1 MSLYQAYAH
10 TKHMCIPMGEE
21 IPKFNQPESL
31 LLQITS
37 GRLRCSQELSETM
50 LISSVLALEWA
61 HHLKSI
67 PWSTPSHFLT
77 FAHPGAHLT
86 SCPNPSHP
94 MRTSCSGSQKSWHL
108 TSWKGLMASQLAIPL
123 WMCMI
128 SRLFNNTIPANRPFF
143 RKGCVWVGGWVDV
156 CTRGG
161 RCLLV
166 PPKLGKFL
174 FIPTTCF
181 LFLKY
186 DRLYLLNYFALRK
199 PKETCFY
206 DNGICNSLLNS

>member
-21 IPKFNQPESL
+21 SPKFNQPESL

-108 TSWKGLMASQLAIPL
+108 TAGKAWWHHSWQYHCECVWFLDCSTIPFLPTVPSLEKGMCGWAGG
-123 WMCMI
+123 WMCVHVV
-128 SRLFNNTIPANRPFF
+128 ADAFF
-143 RKGCVWVGGWVDV
+143 
-156 CTRGG
+156 
-161 RCLLV
+161 
-166 PPKLGKFL
+166 
-174 FIPTTCF
+174 
-181 LFLKY
+181 
-186 DRLYLLNYFALRK
+186 YL
-199 PKETCFY
+199 P
-206 DNGICNSLLNS
+206 S